1 MELRNTS
8 TTSIYIAWRPPNVTT
23 IQGSLLGYRIYY
35 KKQKD
40 PSLLMLT
47 ASLPASATEI
57 EIKDLEV
64 FTNYTVRLCTFSS
77 SGNGLP
83 SIAHYVRTD
92 EDGTLTL
99 STLERGE
106 KGKEGEGGEWG
117 WGGKCPRQL

>member
-1 MELRNTS
+1 
-8 TTSIYIAWRPPNVTT
+8 
-23 IQGSLLGYRIYY
+23 
-35 KKQKD
+35 
-40 PSLLMLT
+40 MLT

-106 KGKEGEGGEWG
+106 KGKEGEGGG
-117 WGGKCPRQL
+117 SGGGAESAHANFKGL